1 LVDTVDL
8 PGETPD
14 AFVVVANDLGQHAL
28 WQADLDLP
36 PGWRPRSP
44 VMSRSECLTAVE
56 AAWPDVTP
64 ASARLP
70 NGTDSPDR
78 GHGPG
83 RADGADGS
91 RFVHEL
97 VAEQA
102 ARRPGA
108 TAVMA
113 GRTRVTYRE
122 LDESA
127 SRLARRLAATG
138 VGPETVVGVHLER
151 GVDLIRAV
159 LAIMKAG
166 GGYLPLD
173 PSLPAERLTRVCAQ
187 VNPVTVITAEASS
200 FPVSG
205 PRLLPLGE
213 PAADPADRTAPA
225 PAPAPGPGPDGP
237 RPHPDHLCY
246 VIFTS
251 GSTGDPKAV
260 AVSFGSLARV
270 IGELGREYQ
279 ISEHDRVAQVAAMAF
294 DTSLEQVFTA
304 LTGGATLVLPPPGT
318 VAPAELLRGIE
329 RKRVTV
335 IDLTPAYWHQV
346 LAHTTASDERLRS
359 VRLMITGG
367 EMADPADCRAALR
380 AAPWARM
387 LNAYGLTETTIT
399 STVCDVGAWL
409 AAADPRAA
417 VPAGRPVGDTG
428 IMILDGGLH
437 PVPPGTGGEIY
448 IGGHGVARGY
458 LGRPALTAERF
469 LPDASGVPGGR
480 MYRTGDLG
488 RWLPDG
494 RLEIAGRIDRQL
506 KVRGF
511 RVEPG
516 EIESALAQHPDIG
529 QVAVTATKR
538 GSGDT
543 RLVAYYVPRDAAA
556 PGAAPRHP
564 SAASL
569 RRYLAD
575 RLPGYMIPAAFIV
588 RYRLP
593 DGLAD
598 TALAD
603 TGLAD
608 TGLADTA
615 LADTGLADGGPAVDA
630 QPPPARTDLPERGEE
645 RHTPVQAELS
655 ALWARLLGCGRVS
668 LDDDFFA
675 LGGNSLLAAEMM
687 AHTRALL
694 GIPADSVQPLTRRLL
709 RDPTLRAFAAA
720 AAEASAGRLSAEGD
734 PNETDFAAEARLD
747 VSIRR
752 DAAASLPAR
761 EQPGPREVLLT
772 GATGFLG
779 AHLLSELVAA
789 TGARVH
795 CLVRARDEAAA
806 LSRIEAAAA
815 RYELPAPPAGRV
827 TALAGDLA
835 APQLGLSAAA
845 FRDLAQR
852 IDVVYHPGA
861 LVNFIYPYEELRAAN
876 VTGTRELIR
885 LAGLSRGIPLHFVS
899 TTAVLAGLGLA
910 GTREVTEETPL
921 AHPELLRM
929 GYVETKYVA
938 EELLRNAGRA
948 GLPVA
953 IYRPLDIV
961 GSLRTG
967 AWSTSTEMCALVR
980 FMADTGLAPDIDLP
994 LDFVAAD
1001 ACAAAIRHISL
1012 SEGATGRTYHL
1023 ASPESAPLAALSG
1036 RLRMRGYRITEIPYD
1051 DWVQEL
1057 ARWAA
1062 RDPSHPMAAFLPL
1075 FVNRGADGLTVA
1087 EMYFRHVFPS
1097 YTRTNTERA
1106 LAGSGIAFPA
1116 VSGRLLDRNIDRLMR
1131 TGYLPAPW
1139 ARHRPAHVA

>member
-1 LVDTVDL
+1 MVDTVDL

-14 AFVVVANDLGQHAL
+14 AFVIVANDQGQHAL
-28 WQADLDLP
+28 WPAGPDVP
-36 PGWRPRSP
+36 PGWHTRSP
-44 VMSRSECLTAVE
+44 VMPRSKCLAVVE
-56 AAWPDVTP
+56 ADWPDVTP
-64 ASARLP
+64 ASARSRP
-70 NGTDSPDR
+70 GPDTAGSGNGA
-78 GHGPG
+78 G
-83 RADGADGS
+83 RADGTDGG

-97 VAEQA
+97 FAEQA

-108 TAVMA
+108 TAVMV

-127 SRLARRLAATG
+127 SRLARRLAETG
-138 VGPETVVGVHLER
+138 VGPETVTGVHLER

-173 PSLPAERLTRVCAQ
+173 PALPAERLTRVCAQ
-187 VNPVTVITAEASS
+187 VNPVTVITAEAGS

-205 PRLLPLGE
+205 PRLLPLDE
-213 PAADPADRTAPA
+213 LAAGSLGSLGSPGPVDPADRAA
-225 PAPAPGPGPDGP
+225 PGPDGA
-237 RPHPDHLCY
+237 RPHPDNLCY

-260 AVSFGSLARV
+260 AVSFGSLART
-270 IGELGREYQ
+270 IGEMAREYQ

-294 DTSLEQVFTA
+294 DTSLEQMFTA
-304 LTGGATLVLPPPGT
+304 LTGGATLMLPPPGT
-318 VAPAELLRGIE
+318 TAPSELLRGIG
-329 RKRVTV
+329 RKRITV

-346 LAHTTASDERLRS
+346 LAHTAASDERLRS

-380 AAPWARM
+380 AAPWARL

-409 AAADPRAA
+409 PGAAPGAA
-417 VPAGRPVGDTG
+417 VPAGRPVGDTE
-428 IMILDGGLH
+428 IMVLDGRLR
-437 PVPPGTGGEIY
+437 PVPAGADGEIY
-448 IGGHGVARGY
+448 IGGRGVARGY

-469 LPDASGVPGGR
+469 LPDPGGVPGSR

-488 RWLPDG
+488 RWRPDG
-494 RLEIAGRIDRQL
+494 SLEIAGRIDRQL

-516 EIESALAQHPDIG
+516 EIEHALAQHPDIG
-529 QVAVTATKR
+529 QVSVTAAKR

-543 RLVAYYVPRDAAA
+543 RLVAYYTPRDAAP
-556 PGAAPRHP
+556 PGAAPHHP

-575 RLPGYMIPAAFIV
+575 RLPGYMIPAAFIA
-588 RYRLP
+588 RHHLP
-593 DGLAD
+593 DGPAARRLAS
-598 TALAD
+598 
-603 TGLAD
+603 TGLAG
-608 TGLADTA
+608 TGLAA
-615 LADTGLADGGPAVDA
+615 GG
-630 QPPPARTDLPERGEE
+630 QPLPARVDEPAGGAE
-645 RHTPVQAELS
+645 RHTPVQAGLS
-655 ALWARLLGCGRVS
+655 ALWARLLGCDRVS
-668 LDDDFFA
+668 LGDDFFA

-687 AHTRALL
+687 AHTRAIL

-709 RDPTLRAFAAA
+709 RDPTLRGFAAA
-720 AAEASAGRLSAEGD
+720 AAEASAGRLTPEGD
-734 PNETDFAAEARLD
+734 SSETDFAADTRLD

-752 DAAASLPAR
+752 AAAASLPVR
-761 EQPGPREVLLT
+761 EQPGPREILLT

-779 AHLLSELVAA
+779 AHLLSELVAT
-789 TGARVH
+789 TGARIH

-806 LSRIEAAAA
+806 LSRIGQAAA
-815 RYELPAPPAGRV
+815 RYELPAPPGERIA
-827 TALAGDLA
+827 ALAGDLA

-845 FRDLAQR
+845 FGDLARR
-852 IDVVYHPGA
+852 IDVVYHAGA

-910 GTREVTEETPL
+910 GTRAVTEDTPL

-1001 ACAAAIRHISL
+1001 TCAAAIRQISL
-1012 SEGATGRTYHL
+1012 GEGATGRTYHL
-1023 ASPESAPLAALSG
+1023 ASPESAPLSALSD
-1036 RLRMRGYRITEIPYD
+1036 RLRMRGYQITEIPYG
-1051 DWVQEL
+1051 DWVREL
-1057 ARWAA
+1057 ARRAA

-1075 FVNRGADGLTVA
+1075 FVNRGADGRTVA

-1131 TGYLPAPW
+1131 TGYLPAPS
-1139 ARHRPAHVA
+1139 ARHLSAHVA